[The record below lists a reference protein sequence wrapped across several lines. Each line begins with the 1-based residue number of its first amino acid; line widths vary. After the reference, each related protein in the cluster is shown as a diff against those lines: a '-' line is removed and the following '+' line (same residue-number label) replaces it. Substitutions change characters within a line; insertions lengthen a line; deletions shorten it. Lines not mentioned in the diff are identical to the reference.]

1 MSHVGQS
8 LTGGFPEERIHPSRW
23 PPLGSGPFSGRG
35 QAQSHMG
42 SGRWARQPATE
53 DLNTTTAAPLHYSA
67 LPRFPNIF
75 FYHFLAPCPNY
86 CYKNKSFAKL
96 YGLKQEQSFTLLMIM
111 HPGQGTVRE
120 AHLGSWQHWPGAL
133 NGKTYF
139 QEVSLTWLAN

>member
-75 FYHFLAPCPNY
+75 FLPFSGTLSQLLLQKQVIRKALWFKARTILYFAHDYAPWAGHSEGGSSWFLA
-86 CYKNKSFAKL
+86 
-96 YGLKQEQSFTLLMIM
+96 TLAR
-111 HPGQGTVRE
+111 GAQRE
-120 AHLGSWQHWPGAL
+120 DLLSRR
-133 NGKTYF
+133 
-139 QEVSLTWLAN
+139 LTHMVG